1 MAVKAREKASHFMCG
16 TSEVNCK
23 HSSAGLQNPA
33 HFAGALLACFP
44 SQMMQH
50 HRGQDSVKR
59 PVRERHLL
67 DNCISKV
74 TSTPAFFALPRAR
87 AIISGDAS
95 IP

>member
-1 MAVKAREKASHFMCG
+1 
-16 TSEVNCK
+16 
-23 HSSAGLQNPA
+23 
-33 HFAGALLACFP
+33 
-44 SQMMQH
+44 MMQH